1 MHWPPSY
8 PPKGG
13 RPKRNGMDD
22 YSYYTAAPY
31 IYKLLRE
38 FARKNRAKPTEA
50 EMVLWRELR
59 GSQLGVPFRRQHIIG
74 EYIADFVCLPA
85 KIIIE
90 LDGRY
95 HSLPEQQIS
104 DEERTQ
110 WLEQHGFKVIRFT
123 NEQVLCDIENILL
136 MIKKNIIYGTE

>member
-1 MHWPPSY
+1 
-8 PPKGG
+8 
-13 RPKRNGMDD
+13 MDD
-22 YSYYTAAPY
+22 YSYSTAAPY
-31 IYKLLRE
+31 IYKLLKE
-38 FARKNRAKPTEA
+38 FARENRAKPTEA

-74 EYIADFVCLPA
+74 EYIADFVSLPA

-123 NEQVLCDIENILL
+123 NEQVLCDIENVLL
-136 MIKKNIIYGTE
+136 MIKRNIIYGTE

>member
-1 MHWPPSY
+1 
-8 PPKGG
+8 
-13 RPKRNGMDD
+13 MDD
-22 YSYYTAAPY
+22 YSYCTAAPY
-31 IYKLLRE
+31 IYKLLKE
-38 FARKNRAKPTEA
+38 FARENRAKPTEA

-59 GSQLGVPFRRQHIIG
+59 GNQLGVTFRRQHIIG
-74 EYIADFVCLPA
+74 EYIADFVSLST

-110 WLEQHGFKVIRFT
+110 WLKQHGFKVIRFT
-123 NEQVLCDIENILL
+123 NEQVLCDIDNVLL
-136 MIKKNIIYGTE
+136 TIKKNMIYGTEQK

>member
-1 MHWPPSY
+1 
-8 PPKGG
+8 
-13 RPKRNGMDD
+13 MDD
-22 YSYYTAAPY
+22 YSYCTAAPY
-31 IYKLLRE
+31 IYKLLKE
-38 FARKNRAKPTEA
+38 FARENRAKPTEA

-74 EYIADFVCLPA
+74 EYIADFVSLPA

-90 LDGRY
+90 LDGHY

-110 WLEQHGFKVIRFT
+110 WLQQHGFKVIRFT
-123 NEQVLCDIENILL
+123 NEQILCDIENVLL

>member
-1 MHWPPSY
+1 
-8 PPKGG
+8 
-13 RPKRNGMDD
+13 MDD
-22 YSYYTAAPY
+22 YSYCTAAPY
-31 IYKLLRE
+31 NYRLLKA
-38 FARKNRAKPTEA
+38 FARENRAKPTEA

-59 GSQLGVPFRRQHIIG
+59 GNQLGVTFRRQHIIG
-74 EYIADFVCLPA
+74 EYIADFVSLST

-110 WLEQHGFKVIRFT
+110 WLKQHGFKVIRFT
-123 NEQVLCDIENILL
+123 NEQVLCDIDNVLL
-136 MIKKNIIYGTE
+136 TIKKNMIYGTEQK

>member
-1 MHWPPSY
+1 
-8 PPKGG
+8 
-13 RPKRNGMDD
+13 MDD
-22 YSYYTAAPY
+22 YSYSTAAPY
-31 IYKLLRE
+31 IYKLLKE
-38 FARKNRAKPTEA
+38 FARENRAKPTEA
-50 EMVLWRELR
+50 EKVLWRELR

-74 EYIADFVCLPA
+74 EYIADFVSLPA

-110 WLEQHGFKVIRFT
+110 WLLQHGFKVIRFT
-123 NEQVLCDIENILL
+123 NEQVLCDIDNVLL
-136 MIKKNIIYGTE
+136 TIKKNIIYGTE

>member
-1 MHWPPSY
+1 
-8 PPKGG
+8 
-13 RPKRNGMDD
+13 MDD
-22 YSYYTAAPY
+22 YSYCTAAPY
-31 IYKLLRE
+31 IYKLLKEFTRE
-38 FARKNRAKPTEA
+38 NRAKPTEA

-59 GSQLGVPFRRQHIIG
+59 GSQLSVPFRRQHIIG
-74 EYIADFVCLPA
+74 EYIADFVSLPA

-123 NEQVLCDIENILL
+123 NEQVLCDIENVLL